1 MYFIQHCFIYRPS
14 DYVVSEDAGIDPG
27 TVVQLAVYEID
38 YTTVHIVVQVK
49 ARFKFFLSG
58 LFTLKE

>member
-38 YTTVHIVVQVK
+38 YTKVHIVVN
-49 ARFKFFLSG
+49 ARFKFFLSV
-58 LFTLKE
+58 LFTLRE

>member
-1 MYFIQHCFIYRPS
+1 MYFVQDCFIYRPS

-38 YTTVHIVVQVK
+38 YTKVV
-49 ARFKFFLSG
+49 
-58 LFTLKE
+58 